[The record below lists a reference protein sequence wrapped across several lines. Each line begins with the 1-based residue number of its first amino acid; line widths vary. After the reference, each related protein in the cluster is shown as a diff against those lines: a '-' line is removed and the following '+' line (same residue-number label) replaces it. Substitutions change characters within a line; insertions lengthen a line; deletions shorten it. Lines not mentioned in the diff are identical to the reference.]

1 MNIKKLAPVLLS
13 VVLLGTVGIGATL
26 AYFTDNDS
34 AGNVITMG
42 HVDIE
47 LTEPAWDS
55 QAGDEGI
62 SNIVPGQSIAKD
74 PTITLQEGSLDAYVR
89 VKLEIEGLESEKAD
103 EILENIQINEGWKAV
118 DGYYYYE
125 NKLTEETKE
134 AVLFNEVVIPYSWDN
149 DMAGVLFNINVS
161 AEAVQAD
168 HLQDDFINE
177 DGSWNITTEEILKYE
192 SQD

>member
-1 MNIKKLAPVLLS
+1 MNIKKLAPILLS

-34 AGNVITMG
+34 SGNVITMG

-47 LTEPAWDS
+47 LTEPSWE
-55 QAGDEGI
+55 GGMEGI
-62 SNIVPGQSIAKD
+62 SNIVPGQSIKKD
-74 PTITLQEGSLDAYVR
+74 PTVTLQEGSLDAYVR
-89 VKLEIEGLESEKAD
+89 IKLEIEGLEETQAKEVLD
-103 EILENIQINEGWKAV
+103 GIQINEGWKVV

-125 NKLTEETKE
+125 NKLTKETKE
-134 AVLFNEVVIPYSWDN
+134 AVLFHEVIIPYSWN
-149 DMAGVLFNINVS
+149 NAMAEKTFDIVVS

-168 HLQDDFINE
+168 HLQEDFFNE

-192 SQD
+192 SEN